1 MAGAGAGYPALNET
15 GLFVGID
22 IGTSGCRAIAIDRNG
37 VPAGTA
43 KVSLPAPVRMGLS
56 SLQDPELWWKA
67 VLETLGAL
75 LDELAPARIRAIAVD
90 GTSGTL
96 LLAAPDGTPLTTGR
110 MYDDA
115 AAVAQAS
122 LIADRAPP
130 DSPVSSPTS
139 GLAKLLLLKRDLQN
153 GERILALHQADWI
166 AGKLSGL
173 FGISDI
179 NNALKLGYDAVN
191 ERWPDWL
198 QQLPLNESWLPT
210 VLPVGS
216 MIGPVTTELASRLG
230 LDAGTLVFTGTTDST
245 ASVMATGASRPG
257 DAVTVLGSTMVFKV
271 VTTRPVSD
279 SASGVYSH
287 RYGDF
292 WLAGGASN
300 SGGAVLA
307 NFFSPDQLQML
318 EAEIEPKTPTGLD
331 YYPLLRPGE
340 RFPLNDPS
348 ATPRLEPRPASDAK
362 FLQGM
367 LEGMAAI
374 EAAAYRRLARLGC
387 PRPARILTVGG
398 GSGNNAWQRIR
409 GRALGIPVARARHQ
423 EAAYGVALVAKRGHD
438 THFSV
443 VE

>member
-1 MAGAGAGYPALNET
+1 M
-15 GLFVGID
+15 
-22 IGTSGCRAIAIDRNG
+22 AIDG
-37 VPAGTA
+37 DGAPAGTA
-43 KVSLPAPVRMGLS
+43 KVALPAPAREGL
-56 SLQDPELWWKA
+56 
-67 VLETLGAL
+67 
-75 LDELAPARIRAIAVD
+75 D

-115 AAVAQAS
+115 AAVEQAA
-122 LIADRAPP
+122 LIAGCAPP
-130 DSPVSSPTS
+130 ASPVSSPTS
-139 GLAKLLLLKRDLQN
+139 SLAKLLLLKHDLQN

-166 AGKLSGL
+166 AGKLSGR
-173 FGISDI
+173 FGISDT

-216 MIGPVTTELASRLG
+216 MIGPVTPELASRLG
-230 LDAGTLVFTGTTDST
+230 LDAGTLIFAGTTDST
-245 ASVMATGASRPG
+245 ASVMATGARRPG
-257 DAVTVLGSTMVFKV
+257 DAVTVLGSTLAFKV
-271 VTTRPVSD
+271 VTSRPVSD

-287 RYGDF
+287 RYGDL

-307 NFFSPDQLQML
+307 QFFSPDQLHRL
-318 EAEIEPKTPTGLD
+318 EAEIEPDKPTGLD

-340 RFPLNDPS
+340 RFPFNDSSTP
-348 ATPRLEPRPASDAK
+348 PRLEPRPASDAR

-374 EAAAYRRLARLGC
+374 EATAYRRLTELGC

-398 GSGNNAWQRIR
+398 GSGNDAWRRIR
-409 GRALGIPVARARHQ
+409 ERALGIPVSRAPQQ
-423 EAAYGVALVAKRGHD
+423 EAAYGVALVAKLGHEHHVAHSD
-438 THFSV
+438 
-443 VE
+443 